1 MVSLSQLSVAE
12 VADLLKREK
21 ILNEKG
27 IRLIVENEI
36 DGQALLVCETDEHL
50 KEIGLRGIG
59 DRLKLRAFI
68 SKHRTKSVTP
78 AAQTD
83 ALDPH
88 SEQSVSNLE
97 PD

>member
-36 DGQALLVCETDEHL
+36 DGETDEHL

-83 ALDPH
+83 ALDPTL
-88 SEQSVSNLE
+88 SNR
-97 PD
+97 